1 MVENIQLVIV
11 SFFASFGFGIVF
23 HIEKKH
29 LFWAGLGGGLTRC
42 VYLILLHTMD
52 NRLMYSI
59 LAAMFAALYAE
70 IMATYKKTPSTLFLY
85 PSIIPLIPGDLL
97 YNTMRGVILQDID
110 MIASNAQSCCLT
122 LIGMSAGF
130 VIVSTITYY
139 KRIYFVGKQ
148 FVEDWLSPSHWIQK
162 RFKKSKQ

>member
-29 LFWAGLGGGLTRC
+29 LFWAALGGALTRC
-42 VYLILLHTMD
+42 VYLILLNTMED
-52 NRLMYSI
+52 RLTYSI

-97 YNTMRGVILQDID
+97 YNTMMGVVLRNVD
-110 MIASNAQSCCLT
+110 MIASNAKNCVLT
-122 LIGMSAGF
+122 LIGMSVGF

-148 FVEDWLSPSHWIQK
+148 FVTDWLSLSRWIQK
-162 RFKKSKQ
+162 RFKKSNQ